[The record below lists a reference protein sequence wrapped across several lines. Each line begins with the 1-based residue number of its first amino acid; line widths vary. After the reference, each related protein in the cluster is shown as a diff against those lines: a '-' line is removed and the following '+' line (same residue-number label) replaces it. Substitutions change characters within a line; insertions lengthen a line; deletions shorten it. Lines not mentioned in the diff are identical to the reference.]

1 MNKLKYIVVDEPKRG
16 LTGDMY
22 QEIYD
27 TPEGANT
34 AASYNW
40 DHLTRREQKCRHI
53 FAGIVTPEDLP
64 EDAFDED
71 TGKIDW
77 AAANNIQEFPGAFD
91 SDKWGGGDKEASE
104 P

>member
-1 MNKLKYIVVDEPKRG
+1 MDKQKYIVVDEPKRG
-16 LTGDMY
+16 LAGDMY

-27 TPEGANT
+27 TPEDANT

-40 DHLTRREQKCRHI
+40 EHLTRSEQKYRHI

-71 TGKIDW
+71 TGDVHWDMATSIGS
-77 AAANNIQEFPGAFD
+77 FHGAFD
-91 SDKWGGGDKEASE
+91 SDDAAKM
-104 P
+104 